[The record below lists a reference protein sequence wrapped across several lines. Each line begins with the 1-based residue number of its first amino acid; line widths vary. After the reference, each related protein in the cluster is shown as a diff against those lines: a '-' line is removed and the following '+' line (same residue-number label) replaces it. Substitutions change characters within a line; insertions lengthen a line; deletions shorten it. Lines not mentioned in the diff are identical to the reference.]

1 MSTARLLEEKK
12 NLHAYLKTYERNF
25 QAEHQR
31 PVTKQ
36 EDIAPVSGE
45 YRRYKDLKGLL
56 AQRKDQERL
65 TRASKQTA
73 PAA

>member
-1 MSTARLLEEKK
+1 MSTVQLLEEKK

-25 QAEHQR
+25 QVEHQR

-56 AQRKDQERL
+56 AQRKDQERVAK
-65 TRASKQTA
+65 ASRQAA
-73 PAA
+73 PS